1 MRNDVKKMNN
11 FQNNIQQSNQ
21 FNNILYILIVL
32 LFEGKNPIFI
42 SLYSPKFCP
51 FLNTK
56 QIFFLPYFIYIHL
69 FMNKFLIH

>member
-1 MRNDVKKMNN
+1 MRNDVEKMNN

-32 LFEGKNPIFI
+32 LFEESNIHFF
-42 SLYSPKFCP
+42 LKFCP

-56 QIFFLPYFIYIHL
+56 QIFFLPYFIYYFI
-69 FMNKFLIH
+69 FSWINF